1 MSKEYSE
8 DDFLLLSGIQHF
20 VFCKRQ
26 WALIHIEQQWQENL
40 RTVEGAILHEKTH
53 DTSVKEKRGDLI
65 ISRGMGVFSR
75 TLGITGACDVV
86 EFHKSR
92 DGVTLYGREGRYKP
106 VPVEYKRGK
115 PKQDNADVLQLCAQA
130 MCLEEMLLCDIP
142 EGFLFYG
149 EPKRRTKVIL
159 DEEIREQVR
168 AMCREMHELYEK
180 RYTPKVKTT
189 KGCKSCSLSEL
200 CLPKLCKNPSALAY
214 MKKAVAEIGND
225 GEKMGADESGI

>member
-40 RTVEGAILHEKTH
+40 RTVEGEILHEKTH
-53 DTSVKEKRGDLI
+53 DNTVKEKRGDLI

-92 DGVTLYGREGRYKP
+92 DGVTLYGREGTYKP
-106 VPVEYKRGK
+106 IPVEYKRGK

-130 MCLEEMLLCDIP
+130 MCLEEMLLCHIP

-149 EPKRRTKVIL
+149 EPKRRLKVML
-159 DEEIREQVR
+159 DDEIREQVR

-180 RYTPKVKTT
+180 RYTPKVRTT
-189 KGCKSCSLSEL
+189 KGCKSCSLKEL

-214 MKKAVAEIGND
+214 MKKAVAEIEIN
-225 GEKMGADESGI
+225 ETGIEVDP